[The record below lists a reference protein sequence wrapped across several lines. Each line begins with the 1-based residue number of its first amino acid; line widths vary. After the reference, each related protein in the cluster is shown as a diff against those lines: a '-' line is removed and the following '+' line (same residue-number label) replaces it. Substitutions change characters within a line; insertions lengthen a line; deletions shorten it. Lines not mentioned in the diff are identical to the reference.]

1 MKRCTLVCD
10 TPAGILTC
18 ELQLAQSATIQD
30 AVEAARRVLG
40 EAAVAWDEAAIG
52 IFGRL
57 CSRAQVWQDGERI
70 EIYRPLQRD
79 PRAHRRQRALKKIG
93 AR

>member
-1 MKRCTLVCD
+1 VKRCTVACD

-30 AVEAARRVLG
+30 ALQAARLVLG
-40 EAAVAWDEAAIG
+40 EAGVPWDAAAIG
-52 IFGRL
+52 IFGKL
-57 CSRAQVWQDGERI
+57 CTRAHVWQDGERI

-79 PRAHRRQRALKKIG
+79 PRAHRRQRALKKPG
-93 AR
+93 PR